1 MKSVVKRVA
10 EYAIAA
16 TAPVTWH
23 VRKPSLL
30 VLMYHRVLPA
40 DHPDRAT
47 EQSGMFVSP
56 ETLRMH
62 VDYLKRAF
70 TLVHLDDWL
79 ADARAARALPR
90 LACAL
95 TFDDG
100 WRDNYEHAFPVLR
113 ESGVPATIFLVSDL
127 VGTRYSFWPNALART
142 LASDEQHFSALPSW
156 LVRLLPPRA
165 QGALTMAQIDTV
177 IDACKRERSD
187 EEMTAALKDVAPAH
201 AAASDRDLMSWD
213 EVRHMQASGLVRFG
227 SHTRR
232 HTRLSTLS
240 SPQQLSDEIV
250 ASREIIADQLSTL
263 PRTFCYPN
271 GDTSRHAVELVR
283 QSYMGAV
290 TTQRG
295 WHDPAGDAWTIR
307 RIGVHEDITRRRAS
321 FIARLSGWL

>member
-1 MKSVVKRVA
+1 MKAAIKRVA
-10 EYAIAA
+10 EYAVAA
-16 TAPVTWH
+16 TAPATWH

-40 DHPDRAT
+40 NHPDRAT
-47 EQSGMFVSP
+47 EQPGMFVSP

-62 VDYLKRAF
+62 VDYLKHAF
-70 TLVHLDDWL
+70 TLVHLDDWI
-79 ADARAARALPR
+79 ADARASRALPR
-90 LACAL
+90 LACAV

-113 ESGVPATIFLVSDL
+113 EWQVPATIFLVSDL
-127 VGTRYSFWPNALART
+127 VGTRYSFWPNGLARALSSGEQGLAT
-142 LASDEQHFSALPSW
+142 LPDW
-156 LVRLLPPRA
+156 LVRLVPPRT
-165 QGALTMAQIDTV
+165 QGALTMAQIDSV

-187 EEMTAALKDVAPAH
+187 EEMMAALQDVAPSRAG
-201 AAASDRDLMSWD
+201 AADRDLMSWD
-213 EVRHMQASGLVRFG
+213 EVRHMQSSGLVRFG

-240 SPQQLSDEIV
+240 DAQQLRDEIV
-250 ASREIIADQLSTL
+250 ASREIIADQLGTL

-271 GDTSRHAVELVR
+271 GDTSKEAVGLVR
-283 QSYMGAV
+283 QNYLGAV

-307 RIGVHEDITRRRAS
+307 RVGVHEDITRRRAS